1 MNMIMMESKP
11 SWAARI
17 KRHGS
22 KVLTVGNVRDTELVH
37 HTYATSGDVNELEK
51 LVSNYLEDC
60 GCDYDWRDIET
71 AVDTLCDDGA
81 ARIGNHF
88 FNLTE
93 LENA

>member
-1 MNMIMMESKP
+1 MIMMESKP
-11 SWAARI
+11 SWVARI

-60 GCDYDWRDIET
+60 ACDYDWGDVEA

-81 ARIGNHF
+81 ARIGNYF

>member
-1 MNMIMMESKP
+1 MMESKP
-11 SWAARI
+11 SWVARI

-60 GCDYDWRDIET
+60 ACDYDWGDVEA

-81 ARIGNHF
+81 ARIGNYF

>member
-1 MNMIMMESKP
+1 MIMMESKP
-11 SWAARI
+11 SWVARI

-22 KVLTVGNVRDTELVH
+22 KVLTVGNASDTELVRH
-37 HTYATSGDVNELEK
+37 PYATSGDVNELAQ
-51 LVSNYLEDC
+51 LASHCLEDC
-60 GCDYDWRDIET
+60 ACDYDWGDVEA